1 MEECQDKLEPTDE
14 DNSMLPSFAHATSK
28 RRWKKQSTKHRKQSK
43 GYITND
49 QYEELLEQRKAHIV
63 PGKRTYSEVI
73 KIGKI

>member
-14 DNSMLPSFAHATSK
+14 DNSMLPTFAHAT
-28 RRWKKQSTKHRKQSK
+28 RWKKQSTKQHKQSK

-63 PGKRTYSEVI
+63 PGKRTYSKVI
-73 KIGKI
+73 KVGKI